1 MVKNDEDLIH
11 HGTLKLGVYH
21 KWFDELSIFFEWLL
35 HADSDGIIFALM
47 TNLLCIF
54 DI

>member
-1 MVKNDEDLIH
+1 MVKNHGDLIH

-21 KWFDELSIFFEWLL
+21 KWFNELSILFEWFL
-35 HADSDGIIFALM
+35 HADSDGTIFALM
-47 TNLLCIF
+47 TNLLGIF